1 MFKIAFTKLV
11 QWLIPTWLRSNTMV
25 LFVLAA
31 NKPLREAYDSF
42 DSYRSAVI
50 YQLAHNG
57 QVVYLQKVLNDSF
70 DKTQRRIRVV
80 DFIVYGKEYLY
91 DAGNVPEIR
100 YVTSATV
107 NYLYG
112 ADTGL
117 DFTVQVPATLI
128 TVAAQIARVK
138 AKVNEYKMDGKN
150 FYLQS
155 I

>member
-11 QWLIPTWLRSNTMV
+11 QWLVPTWLRNNTLV
-25 LFVLAA
+25 LFIVAA
-31 NKPLREAYDSF
+31 NKPLRDTYSIFET
-42 DSYRSAVI
+42 YRTSVI
-50 YQLAHNG
+50 YKLENNG
-57 QVVYLQKVLNDSF
+57 QVVYLQKVLNDAF
-70 DKTQRRIRVV
+70 DKTQRRIRVI
-80 DFIVYGKEYLY
+80 DFVLYGRDYLY
-91 DAGNVPEIR
+91 DAGNVPEVR
-100 YVTSATV
+100 YTTSTTV

-117 DFTVQVPATLI
+117 DFTVQVPAALL
-128 TVAAQIARVK
+128 TVPAQIARVK